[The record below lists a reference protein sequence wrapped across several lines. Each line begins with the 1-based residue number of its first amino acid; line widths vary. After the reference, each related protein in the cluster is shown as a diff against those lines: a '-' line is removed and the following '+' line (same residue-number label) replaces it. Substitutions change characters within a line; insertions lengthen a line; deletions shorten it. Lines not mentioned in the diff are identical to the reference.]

1 MAKATPPAP
10 VKLYTSSSL
19 VSSCPSGAAKRQK
32 NNCKI
37 LYIFRSQNF
46 SLLEID
52 RIEVKV
58 CLWFNRIL
66 TLPNTNFSFPG
77 PFITASVA
85 RYWSPKACLPM
96 HIGFVQPKQKPV
108 INTSY
113 HKAKFRYQISS
124 IYLGT

>member
-19 VSSCPSGAAKRQK
+19 VSSCPSGAAKHT
-32 NNCKI
+32 KI
-37 LYIFRSQNF
+37 IVRYFKFID
-46 SLLEID
+46 LELFIILGID
-52 RIEVKV
+52 RIEVKF
-58 CLWFNRIL
+58 WFLVDGIL

-96 HIGFVQPKQKPV
+96 HIGFVQPKQ
-108 INTSY
+108 
-113 HKAKFRYQISS
+113 
-124 IYLGT
+124 